1 MRPHLGNSTGW
12 LIHDIVIGSAAGGL
26 GGLILALIVMS
37 RTSDSWGIGGAV
49 IAVCWLIT
57 LLALR
62 FERNRRPHAG
72 WVTFVA
78 WVILITSVVFLTVL
92 IDALRDFT

>member
-12 LIHDIVIGSAAGGL
+12 LFHDLLIGSAAGGL
-26 GGLILALIVMS
+26 GGLILGLIVMA
-37 RTSDSWGIGGAV
+37 RTSDTWGIGGTV

-57 LLALR
+57 LMALR

-72 WVTFVA
+72 WITFVVWA
-78 WVILITSVVFLTVL
+78 ILIAAVLFLTLLV
-92 IDALRDFT
+92 DALRDFT